1 MTSPVMLN
9 EAKHPQRTG
18 FLATAQNDKEKARKI
33 APKVRMTR
41 KTTRHD
47 RKKVFGVTQSQDNCT

>member
-1 MTSPVMLN
+1 MDSSLSLGMTSPVMLN

-33 APKVRMTR
+33 APKVCVTR
-41 KTTRHD
+41 KVCGMTEKR
-47 RKKVFGVTQSQDNCT
+47 CLA